1 SPTSLWRNFKTASA
15 SFVRSSVEIELGNG
29 KRVSFELTAARVS
42 DQSQSFMATESS
54 EGEEEGKIT
63 GGSQHLTVEDD
74 LRELGKK
81 AAWSVSSCK
90 TGNGVSSLRDDN
102 LDTYWQSDGAQPHL
116 VNIQFQK
123 KVKLQLD
130 ESYTPSK
137 ISIRA
142 GDGFHNLK
150 DIKTVELVKPT
161 GWVYISL
168 SGNDPR
174 ETFVN
179 TFMLQIAVLSNHLN
193 GRDTHIRQ
201 IKVYGPRPNPIP
213 HQPFQFTST
222 EFITYSSVR

>member
-1 SPTSLWRNFKTASA
+1 
-15 SFVRSSVEIELGNG
+15 
-29 KRVSFELTAARVS
+29 
-42 DQSQSFMATESS
+42 MATELS
-54 EGEEEGKIT
+54 EGEEEGKVT
-63 GGSQHLTVEDD
+63 GGNQVLIVEDD
-74 LRELGKK
+74 LREMGKK

-90 TGNGVSSLRDDN
+90 PGNGVSALRDEN
-102 LDTYWQSDGAQPHL
+102 LETYWQSDGAQPHL

-150 DIKTVELVKPT
+150 EIKTVELLKPS
-161 GWVYISL
+161 GWVYLSL

-174 ETFVN
+174 ETFVS

-193 GRDTHIRQ
+193 GRDTHVRQ

-213 HQPFQFTST
+213 HQPFHFTSR
-222 EFITYSSVR
+222 EFITYSFVR

>member
-1 SPTSLWRNFKTASA
+1 
-15 SFVRSSVEIELGNG
+15 
-29 KRVSFELTAARVS
+29 
-42 DQSQSFMATESS
+42 MATESS

-63 GGSQHLTVEDD
+63 GGNKLLVIEDD
-74 LRELGKK
+74 LREMGKK

-90 TGNGVSSLRDDN
+90 PGNGVSSLRDDN

-123 KVKLQLD
+123 KVKLQLVVLYVDFKLD
-130 ESYTPSK
+130 ESYTPGK

-150 DIKTVELVKPT
+150 EIKTMELVKPT
-161 GWVYISL
+161 GWVYLSL

-193 GRDTHIRQ
+193 GRDTHVRQ
-201 IKVYGPRPNPIP
+201 IKVYGPRLNPFP
-213 HQPFQFTST
+213 HQPFQFTSR

>member
-1 SPTSLWRNFKTASA
+1 
-15 SFVRSSVEIELGNG
+15 
-29 KRVSFELTAARVS
+29 
-42 DQSQSFMATESS
+42 MATESS
-54 EGEEEGKIT
+54 EGEEETKLM
-63 GGSQHLTVEDD
+63 GGNPQLVVDGD
-74 LRELGKK
+74 LREMAKM

-90 TGNGVSSLRDDN
+90 PGNGVSSLRDDN
-102 LDTYWQSDGAQPHL
+102 YETYWQSDGAQPHL

-123 KVKLQLD
+123 KVKLQLVALYVDFNLD

-137 ISIRA
+137 ISVRA

-150 DIKTVELVKPT
+150 EIKTVELVKPT

-174 ETFVN
+174 EAFVN
-179 TFMLQIAVLSNHLN
+179 TFMLQIAILSNHLN
-193 GRDTHIRQ
+193 GRDTHVRQ

-222 EFITYSSVR
+222 EFITYSTVR